1 MQRRIMELLDIA
13 ESLTVSCLSVYQ
25 LALLNKGS
33 ALIFIG
39 A

>member
-13 ESLTVSCLSVYQ
+13 ESLTASCLDVYQ

-33 ALIFIG
+33 ALIFIS